1 VVKTRSITITRKIEM
16 TTAEVVER
24 PTSSAPAPVAKPS
37 WQPVAVITIPKTRLL
52 MTPLVM
58 SRRSRASRV
67 AIR

>member
-1 VVKTRSITITRKIEM
+1 MEM

-24 PTSSAPAPVAKPS
+24 PTSSAPAPVEKPS
-37 WQPVAVITIPKTRLL
+37 WQPTAVITIPKTRLL

-58 SRRSRASRV
+58 SRSSRASRV